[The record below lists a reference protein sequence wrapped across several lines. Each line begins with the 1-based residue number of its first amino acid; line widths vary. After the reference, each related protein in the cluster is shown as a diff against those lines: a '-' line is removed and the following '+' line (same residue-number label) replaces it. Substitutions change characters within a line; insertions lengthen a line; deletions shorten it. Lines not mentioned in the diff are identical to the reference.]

1 MDDRNQGKGIQEIW
15 DIIVCGA
22 LAAVGGLLAVSGA
35 VLKNSDPAAVLAA
48 SGIGLLIMTVALSVY
63 MNLAR
68 GGNNNK
74 LEALL
79 ERQVDLLDK
88 LSERSLLSDQ
98 AKRIAFRQKDRGAL
112 REAIIEDIRL
122 EQYDE
127 ALAMVNDMGELYGQH
142 EDAEQF
148 RQEILEAQQKKRAT
162 MIDEAVKKIDDI
174 CTQRQWALAK
184 QEAARLQRMYPEYP
198 GISELDQRVELARE
212 RYKVDLISEF
222 KEAHERQDTQRAKE
236 LLQIMDSYLSPEEAQ
251 PYLDMARDVLQSA
264 KENLGVRFKMAVQ
277 DRDWISALSV
287 GEQMMREYPT
297 STFANEVR
305 GMLDMLKT
313 KAEEQRA
320 SATGGTHTP

>member
-1 MDDRNQGKGIQEIW
+1 MDDHKSGKGIQDSW
-15 DIIVCGA
+15 DIFVCII
-22 LAAVGGLLAVSGA
+22 LAAVGGVLAVSGA
-35 VLKNSDPAAVLAA
+35 FIKNAEPIQILAA

-63 MNLAR
+63 MNLSR
-68 GGNNNK
+68 GGKMGK

-79 ERQVDLLDK
+79 EHQTDLLK
-88 LSERSLLSDQ
+88 LLNERTLLSDQ
-98 AKRIAFRQKDRGAL
+98 AKRIAFRQKDRDAL

-122 EQYDE
+122 EAYDE

-148 RQEILEAQQKKRAT
+148 RQEILEAQQKKRSVMIEEAIRK
-162 MIDEAVKKIDDI
+162 IDEI

-198 GISELDQRVELARE
+198 GISELTDRVELARE
-212 RYKVDLISEF
+212 RYKVELITEF

-251 PYLDMARDVLQSA
+251 PYLDMARQVLQSA

-277 DRDWISALSV
+277 DRDWISALTV

-297 STFANEVR
+297 STFAAEVR
-305 GMLDMLKT
+305 GMLEMLKQ

-320 SATGGTHTP
+320 SATGGASSA